1 MSEQHRERQV
11 VPEPAQSSATTPA
24 PEAMAVPATASP
36 AESAVPR
43 ATAHVPRQPSAP
55 ARRATHLRVVAV
67 AGVTVL
73 AAVILAFPR
82 QSSTPGTD
90 NGAAG
95 LQLETPERTADNGQQ
110 RGLPAASTAS
120 AAVAPR
126 ALRATS
132 KKTLVPKAERHRLA
146 RSTTSDAPIAA
157 LTPAADLP
165 LKEGAPTKLP
175 GSEAIATPAS
185 VSAFAGGTTPVT
197 ITGCLE
203 VSVDRDDF
211 RLTDTEGA
219 DAPRSRSWRTGF
231 LKKRATPVAL
241 VEPPDRLTLQTQV
254 GRRVAAT
261 GLLTSHDLRV
271 NSLRVVG
278 PACD

>member
-1 MSEQHRERQV
+1 
-11 VPEPAQSSATTPA
+11 
-24 PEAMAVPATASP
+24 
-36 AESAVPR
+36 
-43 ATAHVPRQPSAP
+43 
-55 ARRATHLRVVAV
+55 V

-73 AAVILAFPR
+73 AVVILAFPR
-82 QSSTPGTD
+82 ESSTPGPD
-90 NGAAG
+90 SGAAG
-95 LQLETPERTADNGQQ
+95 LQLGTPERTADPTAAKGQQ
-110 RGLPAASTAS
+110 PRLPAASTAS
-120 AAVAPR
+120 VAVAPR

-132 KKTLVPKAERHRLA
+132 KKTLVPKTERNRIA
-146 RSTTSDAPIAA
+146 GSTTSDAPIAA
-157 LTPAADLP
+157 FTPVVDLP